1 MQRKD
6 VLSMP
11 LRTRS
16 GSGMSSDSC
25 ISPELHLSS
34 SGGLFLEPLGPSLSH
49 LATQFFT
56 NLRIKYLY
64 VVGGCV
70 GEEEEEEGVGG
81 GGGGSGDGVME
92 LRRKRSSTRFLLEE
106 VTAAHPE
113 RSSSST
119 VAELKNAPFSCVAVG
134 IFERALQALQVSSSE
149 AAVYVSTA
157 RLCMREAEEFAEKFF
172 NAIGANY
179 NSANSGGGHDSASAS
194 ASASAPASTCKHIY
208 NRTFIIEEAWPLLEY
223 SMLHAVYLIQMWS
236 LRHREA
242 PSERTELA
250 GSSNVD
256 AAGVAGEGVVESGCS
271 ALFVKARVF
280 TSACETA
287 LSYSSSKIRGS
298 CSNSQDMEVDSV

>member
-1 MQRKD
+1 MQLKD

-64 VVGGCV
+64 AVGGCV
-70 GEEEEEEGVGG
+70 GEEEVEGG
-81 GGGGSGDGVME
+81 GEGGGSGVME
-92 LRRKRSSTRFLLEE
+92 LRRKRSSTRFLLEK
-106 VTAAHPE
+106 VTAVHPE

-119 VAELKNAPFSCVAVG
+119 IAELKNAPFSCVAVG
-134 IFERALQALQVSSSE
+134 IFERALQASYVSSSE
-149 AAVYVSTA
+149 ATVYVSTA
-157 RLCMREAEEFAEKFF
+157 RLCMREAEESAEKFF

-179 NSANSGGGHDSASAS
+179 NSADGGGGHDS

-208 NRTFIIEEAWPLLEY
+208 NRTLIIEEMWPLLEY
-223 SMLHAVYLIQMWS
+223 SMLHAVYLMQMWS

-242 PSERTELA
+242 PSERPELA

-256 AAGVAGEGVVESGCS
+256 AAGVTGEGVIESGFS

-287 LSYSSSKIRGS
+287 LSYSSSTSKIRS
-298 CSNSQDMEVDSV
+298 SSSNSQDMEVDSV